1 MRKFVKGMTLLFC
14 AMAVSVF
21 AKGTDVK
28 AAGNATMLPDQSI
41 QVNYEYEE
49 MVVTAGNN
57 TVIYYADNAN
67 ATIWEEAE
75 VGADGK
81 AIFDISWV
89 KAGLTTRVYLKG
101 DVDTL
106 VTARYINAEEKF
118 SAEFVGDISAADV
131 VDVEAWKDVYENYP
145 QFNSETGYVLFFT
158 KKGGA
163 VRRWA
168 PAVR

>member
-1 MRKFVKGMTLLFC
+1 M
-14 AMAVSVF
+14 
-21 AKGTDVK
+21 
-28 AAGNATMLPDQSI
+28 
-41 QVNYEYEE
+41 
-49 MVVTAGNN
+49 
-57 TVIYYADNAN
+57 
-67 ATIWEEAE
+67 
-75 VGADGK
+75 
-81 AIFDISWV
+81 
-89 KAGLTTRVYLKG
+89 
-101 DVDTL
+101 
-106 VTARYINAEEKF
+106 YINAEEKF